1 MKLSVILPLYD
12 LRNAFERPLASLL
25 NQSLE
30 RPRYEIVIVIPERDK
45 HSLLGR
51 EPFKSLLSR
60 CDQVIFV
67 DADPEAPDSEIVFYS
82 AGCEKAT
89 GDLLFFIEGHTV
101 ILPGACSAIYDHFSA
116 NPRSLAAWGRRL
128 NHNVEALG
136 KLVGMHNNHHEN
148 AANGQGWFTLGA
160 NSVIRKSVL
169 SELGGFE
176 PIYGRFNE
184 AILFEK
190 LTKRGTTVE
199 QLDVP
204 LSVHYNDMSVAHL
217 MQLAVAMGR
226 WKTSYLLKN
235 GDRSVTDQQFANHRL
250 AWMVRGR
257 GVAYVCRPLFAG
269 VGAALLQIA
278 RLLYGVSDQLAYRL
292 FVSALGFCD
301 LSGYT
306 QVRLRDDKDCGVTA

>member
-1 MKLSVILPLYD
+1 MKLSIILPLYD

-25 NQSLE
+25 NQRLE
-30 RPRYEIVIVIPERDK
+30 RNHYEVVIVIPERDK

-82 AGCEKAT
+82 EGCEKAT

-116 NPRSLAAWGRRL
+116 NPRCLAAWGRRL
-128 NHNVEALG
+128 NHNVKTLG
-136 KLVGMHNNHHEN
+136 KLIGMHNSHHEN
-148 AANGQGWFTLGA
+148 AAKGQGWFTLGA
-160 NSVIRKSVL
+160 NSVIRKSVF

-190 LTKRGTTVE
+190 LTKRGTSVE

-217 MQLAVAMGR
+217 MQLTVAMGR
-226 WKTSYLLKN
+226 WRASYLLED
-235 GDRSVTDQQFANHRL
+235 GDGRAADQRFATHGL

-257 GVAYVCRPLFAG
+257 GAARVCRPVFTAMG
-269 VGAALLQIA
+269 VALLQIA
-278 RLLYGVSDQLAYRL
+278 KLLYDVNNRLAYRM

-301 LSGYT
+301 LSGYA
-306 QVRLRDDKDCGVTA
+306 QVRSRGGRD

>member
-1 MKLSVILPLYD
+1 MKLSIILPLYD

-25 NQSLE
+25 NQRLE
-30 RPRYEIVIVIPERDK
+30 RTHYEVVIVIPERDK

-82 AGCEKAT
+82 EGCDKAT

-116 NPRSLAAWGRRL
+116 NPRCLAAWGRRL
-128 NHNVEALG
+128 NHNVKTLG
-136 KLVGMHNNHHEN
+136 KLIGMHNSHHEN
-148 AANGQGWFTLGA
+148 AAKGQGWFTLGA
-160 NSVIRKSVL
+160 NSIIRKSVF

-190 LTKRGTTVE
+190 LTKRGTSVE

-217 MQLAVAMGR
+217 MQLTVAMGR
-226 WKTSYLLKN
+226 WRASYLLKN
-235 GDRSVTDQQFANHRL
+235 GDRSATDQRFANHGL

-257 GVAYVCRPLFAG
+257 GAARVCRPVFTAMG
-269 VGAALLQIA
+269 VALLQIA
-278 RLLYGVSDQLAYRL
+278 KLLYDVNDRLAYRM

-306 QVRLRDDKDCGVTA
+306 QVRLRGGKD